1 MKTVRKTVLLAVL
14 AAGLTAA
21 LAAAALGL
29 SRVSGERAAHAQ
41 GPITLAVDMDPY
53 TVGAPNTCPGDSVN
67 DCVVGPIERCVSV
80 PNVPGTTFDVDIV
93 VIGLWAG
100 HSGWNWDLAF
110 PDTTSLAKLTMTAQ
124 TEVNPWVN
132 LISQSPGSAPTSL
145 TEGVPDAASPHTA
158 AAIDLGSS
166 ETTPPWT
173 QGVLARM
180 TFTIGEGATAGIY
193 GFSFVP
199 GTYSVTDQFGGAYP
213 DVTVLDW
220 NSTPP
225 SGIVAQEAPCE
236 PPPPQEDLKPWS
248 EKKDERPKWDD
259 FKGTVPEGQK
269 EDAATESVLKGGIVT
284 EVKEIIHNPDGSWE
298 CKIHI
303 RGAMSQTSMDRNKS
317 WVKPDKK
324 RNDTLNHERGHLD
337 LAEKFRREKLQPQL
351 DKLVCTNYIGTGTG
365 DDEKAACDDATA
377 KADAARDA
385 IIAEKLKLH
394 KEAQDKYDSETD
406 HGRIA
411 AKQKEW
417 KEKINKNL
425 GLKDTD
431 EDSIPDVDDNCPK
444 DANVS
449 QIDGNQDGMGDVCQA
464 DTDGDGVPDVEEV
477 RFGSDSSRPDS
488 IVEDLGYSVPACIDG
503 QDNDADGLLD
513 GEDPGCLDRDVDG
526 VSDSVD
532 NCPVAANPQQENSDD
547 DALGDA
553 CDDDDDNDSLG
564 DDLDNCPQDRNQ
576 DQADR
581 DRDGTGDAC
590 DWDSDGDGWEEF
602 CVEYFCLLA
611 FDNCPHDSN
620 PDQTDTDGDG
630 LGDACDLA
638 VGGTV
643 ELRPARSVLPA
654 HQSESARP
662 YYLVLAVVATGGAIA
677 LAAGV
682 WHIRKRSLT

>member
-1 MKTVRKTVLLAVL
+1 MRTYTRLAPLCVLGAGLIAALTLLA
-14 AAGLTAA
+14 
-21 LAAAALGL
+21 LGF
-29 SRVSGERAAHAQ
+29 STTSGDGTAHAQ
-41 GPITLAVDMDPY
+41 GPITLAIDMDPY
-53 TVGAPNTCPGDSVN
+53 TAGAPNSCPGDGLN
-67 DCVVGPIERCVSV
+67 DCFVGPIERCASV
-80 PNVPGTTFDVDIV
+80 PNVPGTTFDVDV
-93 VIGLWAG
+93 VVTGLWAG

-110 PDTTSLAKLTMTAQ
+110 PDTTTPAKLTMTSQ
-124 TEVNPWVN
+124 TEVNPSVN
-132 LISQSPGSAPTSL
+132 LIRQSPGSTPMSL
-145 TEGVPDAASPHTA
+145 TEGVPDAAWPHTA
-158 AAIDLGSS
+158 AAIDLASS
-166 ETTPPWT
+166 EMTPPWT

-193 GFSFVP
+193 GFNFVP
-199 GTYSVTDQFGGAYP
+199 GTYSVTDQFGRAYP

-236 PPPPQEDLKPWS
+236 PPPPPEDLKPWS
-248 EKKDERPKWDD
+248 DEKDKRPKWDD
-259 FKGTVPEGQK
+259 FKGTVPEGKK
-269 EDAATESVLKGGIVT
+269 EDAGIESVLRGGIVT
-284 EVKEIIHNPDGSWE
+284 EVKEIIHNPDGSWG

-351 DKLVCTNYIGTGTG
+351 DKLVCTNYTGTGTG

-385 IIAEKLKLH
+385 IIAEKLKLL

-425 GLKDTD
+425 GLQDADK
-431 EDSIPDVDDNCPK
+431 DSIPDVDDNCPK
-444 DANVS
+444 DPNVS

-464 DTDGDGVPDVEEV
+464 DADGDGVPDVEEA

-488 IVEDLGYSVPACIDG
+488 IVEDLGYSVPACTDG

-513 GEDPGCLDRDVDG
+513 GEDPGCLDRDVDW

-532 NCPVAANPQQENSDD
+532 SCPYAANPQQEDSDD

-564 DDLDNCPQDRNQ
+564 DFIDNCPVEPNQ
-576 DQADR
+576 DQVDQ
-581 DRDGTGDAC
+581 DNDGMGDAC
-590 DWDSDGDGWEEF
+590 DWDLDGDGWEQ
-602 CVEYFCLLA
+602 FCLQDICILS
-611 FDNCPHDSN
+611 FDNCPYNFN

-630 LGDACDLA
+630 AGDACDFP

-643 ELRPARSVLPA
+643 ELRRDRSALST
-654 HQSESARP
+654 HQSDPAPP
-662 YYLVLAVVATGGAIA
+662 YYVTLARAAAAGAIA
-677 LAAGV
+677 LVGGAWYV
-682 WHIRKRSLT
+682 RRRWLR